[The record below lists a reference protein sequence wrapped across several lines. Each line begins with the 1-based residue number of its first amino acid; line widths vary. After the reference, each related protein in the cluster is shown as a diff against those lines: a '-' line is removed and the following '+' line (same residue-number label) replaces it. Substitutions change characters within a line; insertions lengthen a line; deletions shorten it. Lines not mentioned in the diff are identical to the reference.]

1 MKWMLVAALCAASV
15 AHAQTQ
21 WKLATGY
28 SAESFHTQNIQAF
41 VREVDAATSGR
52 VQIEVRPGGELI
64 KLPDILKAV
73 QERRVEMGETIMT
86 NLVADLPV
94 AGADAVPFV
103 VKSYDDAKRMWAS
116 QKPLIEQDFAAR
128 GLRVL
133 CAVPWPPQ
141 GLYAGTALERPSDL
155 RGLSMRTYN
164 SATVRIAEML
174 GARPVSVPMS
184 DINAALAAGK
194 VDAMITSAV
203 TGVENQVWGSIRYY
217 YPINAWFP
225 KNLVFMNLGAFE
237 SLDAQDQAALLE
249 AATRAEVRGW
259 AMSQQ
264 QEAAATAE
272 LKRQGVVVERL
283 PSQFTLDFKRLGEKF
298 SLEWLRTVGNDANQ
312 IFIPYYSTR

>member
-1 MKWMLVAALCAASV
+1 MKWMWVAALCVASV

-28 SAESFHTQNIQAF
+28 SAASFHTQNIQAF
-41 VREVDAATSGR
+41 VREVDAATAGR
-52 VQIEVRPGGELI
+52 VQIEVRAGGELI

-86 NLVADLPV
+86 NMVADLPV

-116 QKPLIEQDFAAR
+116 QRPLIEQDFAVR

-133 CAVPWPPQ
+133 YAVPWPPQ
-141 GLYAGTALERPSDL
+141 GLYARTALERPSDL

-164 SATVRIAEML
+164 SSTVRIAEML
-174 GARPVSVPMS
+174 GARPVNVPMAEVS
-184 DINAALAAGK
+184 AALAAGK

-225 KNLVFMNLGAFE
+225 KNLVFMNRGAFE
-237 SLDAQDQAALLE
+237 SLEAQDQAAVLE
-249 AATRAEVRGW
+249 AAKRAEVRGW

-272 LKRQGVVVERL
+272 LKRRGVVVERL
-283 PSQFTLDFKRLGEKF
+283 PSQFTMDFKRLGEKF

-312 IFIPYYSTR
+312 IFIPFYSTR

>member
-1 MKWMLVAALCAASV
+1 MKWMWVAALCVASV

-28 SAESFHTQNIQAF
+28 SPESFHTQNIQAF

-52 VQIEVRPGGELI
+52 VKIEVRAGGELI

-86 NLVADLPV
+86 NMVADLPV

-116 QKPLIEQDFAAR
+116 QRPLIEQDFAVR

-133 CAVPWPPQ
+133 YAVPWPPQ
-141 GLYAGTALERPSDL
+141 GLYARTALERPSDL

-164 SATVRIAEML
+164 ASTVRIAEML
-174 GARPVSVPMS
+174 GARPVNVPMAEVS
-184 DINAALAAGK
+184 AALAAGK

-225 KNLVFMNLGAFE
+225 KNLVFMNRGAFE
-237 SLDAQDQAALLE
+237 SLEAQDQAALLE
-249 AATRAEVRGW
+249 AAKRAEVRGW

-272 LKRQGVVVERL
+272 LKRRGIAVERL
-283 PSQFTLDFKRLGEKF
+283 PSQFTMDFKRLGEKF